1 MTRFVG
7 TPLRGIEFGA
17 PSDEGISLKV
27 AGDTV
32 ARLRIDAGGRLT
44 WSSGD
49 ATGDVLLY
57 RDSAGVLLTDDVFEA
72 TGGLVTLVSEG
83 VPTEALADGAL
94 AVDATNFV
102 FYFRADGT
110 WHPIVG
116 STTLDDLTDVTI
128 SSPESGQFLQYDGTE
143 WVNSTFPTN
152 EPTGFPV
159 KSDSAISFD
168 EETRIFT
175 IAPSSTVFD
184 VWCSGIKHTISS
196 PQTVTIPNTSG
207 LYYIYFDSTGALEYK
222 TTYFEFSVEAPVS
235 YIYWNAED
243 GVAYFFA
250 DERHGVT
257 LDWQTHEYLHRTRG
271 AAIAGG
277 FGVNEYTIVGDG
289 ELDSDAQISIANGTF
304 FDEDMEIYISHSATP
319 AINTWEQRLQNGAY
333 IPVFYHQNS
342 HWVKDVA
349 TQFPMK
355 QGTSRVQYNLNTAGV
370 WSSVDIA
377 QNKFGI
383 SWIVATNNLNEPI
396 IAILGQN
403 SYNTQGEA
411 DAIGWDSLNLDGFPV
426 FEFRPL
432 YKITYETASGY
443 SNTPNA
449 RITGVYDLRRIISGA
464 DHAIPTTPVTD
475 HGSMTGLGDDDHT
488 QYFNSTRHDAHDHST
503 AMSTV
508 DTDDI
513 AEGST
518 NLYFSDSL
526 ARGAVNAD
534 LGGVDGGT
542 RFIAPTAN
550 SDVQL
555 ISHEATHAV
564 IVQSNGITDAKVVIK
579 GSAEIIPSTS
589 IADPGNLTVAG
600 SVTVN
605 GDLTVNGT
613 TTTLNTDQLSV
624 EDNIITLNSGVTGSP
639 SLNAG
644 IQVERG
650 TSTNVELRWNET
662 TDRWQFTNDG
672 TTYTDLGGVK
682 LSATEPTGIDGEL
695 WFNTDTQSLYVY
707 DGEWIAI
714 SGGGGGGASVLVQET
729 APGFGST
736 GDLWYSSSLGKFFIR
751 YDSYWV
757 EIMSA
762 GPQGPQGEQGIQGIQ
777 GLKGDK
783 GDTGDLSTSILDDLS
798 DVVITTVSTD
808 DYLRWDGNSWVNH
821 NISLGTHTVGDYVD
835 SLVAGTGVTILNNGG
850 EGSTPTVRI
859 GQAVGTTSNV
869 TFGSLTTTGNV
880 TVGGDL
886 VVNGETVTLNTT
898 VLNIEDNIITL
909 NSGVSGAPITDAG
922 IEVNRGTSPDTKII
936 WNETTDKWQFTNDG
950 TIYTNLGAGGAV
962 LSEAPPS
969 PVDAGTIWFKTSTA
983 QTFVYYDSFW
993 IEIGIAGTGATVGT
1007 ASPSSAVPNPVLG
1020 QIYFNKIT
1028 LQLFAY
1034 NGVAWVTAAAP
1045 TLNPTFTGNVTMPA
1059 TTSIGTVTSAE
1070 IGYLQGVTS
1079 QIQTQLNN
1087 KQPLVA
1093 NISSTELGYLDGVT
1107 SSVQT
1112 QLNSKIGLAVI
1123 DANGDLIIGAS
1134 NDSVTR
1140 LAVGSTSQV
1149 LTANS
1154 SAPNKVEWAPI
1165 PFDSDQAVIASQ
1177 IFA

>member
-57 RDSAGVLLTDDVFEA
+57 RDTAGVLLTDDVFEA
-72 TGGLVTLVSEG
+72 TGGLITLVSEG
-83 VPTEALADGAL
+83 APTEALADGAL

-143 WVNSTFPTN
+143 WINSTFPTN

-159 KSDSAISFD
+159 KSDSVISFN

-277 FGVNEYTIVGDG
+277 FGVNGYTIVGDG

-370 WSSVDIA
+370 WSSVDID

-449 RITGVYDLRRIISGA
+449 KITGVYDLRRVISGA
-464 DHAIPTTPVTD
+464 DHAIPTTPVSD
-475 HGSMTGLGDDDHT
+475 HGSMVGLGDDDHP
-488 QYFNSTRHDAHDHST
+488 QYLLADGTRVAQSLT
-503 AMSTV
+503 LNGNVVFEGSTV
-508 DTDDI
+508 DGFETTLSVTDPTQDNTITFPDASGTVALEGQIELGTDTTGNYVSDI
-513 AEGST
+513 TAGTGVTVTHTPGEGSSPT
-518 NLYFSDSL
+518 VAIGQDV
-526 ARGAVNAD
+526 A
-534 LGGVDGGT
+534 T
-542 RFIAPTAN
+542 TAN
-550 SDVQL
+550 VQF
-555 ISHEATHAV
+555 
-564 IVQSNGITDAKVVIK
+564 NDITVA
-579 GSAEIIPSTS
+579 
-589 IADPGNLTVAG
+589 GNLTVNG
-600 SVTVN
+600 NTV
-605 GDLTVNGT
+605 
-613 TTTLNTDQLSV
+613 TLNTETLSV

-639 SLNAG
+639 TLDAG
-644 IQVERG
+644 IEVERG
-650 TSTNVELRWNET
+650 TSANVQLRWNET

-714 SGGGGGGASVLVQET
+714 SGGGGGGGASVLVQET

-869 TFGSLTTTGNV
+869 TFGSVTTTGNV

-936 WNETTDKWQFTNDG
+936 WNETADKWQFTNDG
-950 TIYTNLGAGGAV
+950 TIYTNLGAGGAI

-1007 ASPSSAVPNPVLG
+1007 ASPSSAVPSPVLG

-1154 SAPNKVEWAPI
+1154 SAPNKVEWASI